1 MRRLLVLG
9 AAGALMLSLWT
20 AAPAQAAGNA
30 TCSISGTAHF
40 TPGLTTTA
48 RAVSY
53 TFGGKAAN
61 CSSSVKTLKGGTISA
76 SGSGAKLSCTGGNSA
91 GTGTIAWNNGTV
103 SGFSFTTSGSG
114 PEVKVAG
121 KVTSGQFAGLTLTA
135 VLAFAANPAQC
146 TSGGVASAS
155 FNGASRVA

>member
-1 MRRLLVLG
+1 MKRLLVLG
-9 AAGALMLSLWT
+9 AAGVLMLSLWT
-20 AAPAQAAGNA
+20 ATPAQAAGSA

-48 RAVSY
+48 QAVSY

-61 CSSSVKTLKGGTISA
+61 CNSSVKTLKSGTISA

-91 GTGTIAWNNGTV
+91 GTGSIAWNNGTV
-103 SGFSFTTSGSG
+103 SGFSFTTAGSG
-114 PEVKVAG
+114 PEVKVTG
-121 KVTSGQFAGLTLTA
+121 KITSGQFAGLNITA
-135 VLAFAANPAQC
+135 ALVFAANPLQC
-146 TSGGVASAS
+146 RSGGVASAS